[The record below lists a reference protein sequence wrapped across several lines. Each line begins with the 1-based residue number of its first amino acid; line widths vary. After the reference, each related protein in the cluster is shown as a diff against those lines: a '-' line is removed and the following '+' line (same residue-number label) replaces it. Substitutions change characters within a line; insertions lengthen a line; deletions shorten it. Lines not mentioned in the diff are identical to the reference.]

1 MRSFGRRNGYIVL
14 FQDLEE
20 RKYLDRGLLKIS
32 SFLTRSSWV
41 VISKAIYVVHIMLSI
56 MAVTVFS

>member
-1 MRSFGRRNGYIVL
+1 MRSLGRRNGYIVL

-41 VISKAIYVVHIMLSI
+41 VISKAIYAVHIMLSI

>member
-1 MRSFGRRNGYIVL
+1 ML

>member
-1 MRSFGRRNGYIVL
+1 MRSLGRRNGYIVL